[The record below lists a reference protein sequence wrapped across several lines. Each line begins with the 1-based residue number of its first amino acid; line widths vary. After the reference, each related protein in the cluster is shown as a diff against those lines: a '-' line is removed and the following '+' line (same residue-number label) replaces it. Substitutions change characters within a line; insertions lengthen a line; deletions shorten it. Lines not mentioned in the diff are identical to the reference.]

1 MVLNLSYSN
10 ITAEI
15 PPWQAFVDLQLNDQ
29 LLYLINPFLVCT
41 TLLISVILLEQ
52 HQVTRRKHLLVS
64 TCHCVESHCKPC
76 NPQAEKKLKDNFSDK

>member
-29 LLYLINPFLVCT
+29 LLHLINPFLFCT
-41 TLLISVILLEQ
+41 TLLISIILFGAASSDKEKAFISINLSLCGKPMQASPVI
-52 HQVTRRKHLLVS
+52 
-64 TCHCVESHCKPC
+64 P
-76 NPQAEKKLKDNFSDK
+76 KLKKS